1 MKKGICFLLAGAM
14 ILSQTACS
22 GGKTSQP
29 DTQPDS
35 TSETETITTNDNSL
49 NTNDEEPEETPEQ
62 QRISKISILSWHP
75 ATILPQN
82 GMIIT
87 ISGMTEQRII
97 W

>member
-22 GGKTSQP
+22 GGETSQP

-49 NTNDEEPEETPEQ
+49 NTNDEEPEETL
-62 QRISKISILSWHP
+62 SITLRS
-75 ATILPQN
+75 TILPSN
-82 GMIIT
+82 LW
-87 ISGMTEQRII
+87 ISIATDI
-97 W
+97 WTFR

>member
-22 GGKTSQP
+22 GGETSQP

-49 NTNDEEPEETPEQ
+49 NTNDEEPEELQ
-62 QRISKISILSWHP
+62 
-75 ATILPQN
+75 
-82 GMIIT
+82 IT
-87 ISGMTEQRII
+87 V
-97 W
+97 